1 MISSVAKGEKP
12 GKGHKVGGGE
22 QVEVG
27 HSIVAAILA
36 VGKVKALLP
45 LLLPYYLH
53 RIPKGSAAQRKKIK
67 ERKKNLTGLAKSLQ
81 FLTLLIMVS
90 WRFFLILRNEK
101 FESFNHIS
109 NCYLLESKTVFAEL
123 AL

>member
-27 HSIVAAILA
+27 HSIVAAILILA

-67 ERKKNLTGLAKSLQ
+67 ERKK
-81 FLTLLIMVS
+81 
-90 WRFFLILRNEK
+90 
-101 FESFNHIS
+101 ESDRSCQKPPIS
-109 NCYLLESKTVFAEL
+109 HPSYYGEL
-123 AL
+123 AFLPFSKE

>member
-67 ERKKNLTGLAKSLQ
+67 ERKK
-81 FLTLLIMVS
+81 
-90 WRFFLILRNEK
+90 
-101 FESFNHIS
+101 ESDRSCQKPPIS
-109 NCYLLESKTVFAEL
+109 HPSYYGEL
-123 AL
+123 AFLPFSKERKNQILQSYLKLLPLRIKNCFC

>member
-67 ERKKNLTGLAKSLQ
+67 ERKKESDRSCQKPPISHPSYYGEMAFLQLTIQCLRIFQILQ
-81 FLTLLIMVS
+81 MYIS
-90 WRFFLILRNEK
+90 RD
-101 FESFNHIS
+101 IS
-109 NCYLLESKTVFAEL
+109 NQKLF
-123 AL
+123 

>member
-27 HSIVAAILA
+27 HSIVAILA

-53 RIPKGSAAQRKKIK
+53 RIPKGSAAKQRKKIK
-67 ERKKNLTGLAKSLQ
+67 ERKK
-81 FLTLLIMVS
+81 
-90 WRFFLILRNEK
+90 
-101 FESFNHIS
+101 ESDRSCQKPPIS
-109 NCYLLESKTVFAEL
+109 HPSYYGEL
-123 AL
+123 AFLPFSKE